1 MNTTPPYTKWF
12 NGFDPIPRAEI
23 EPIEIKK
30 GQILVPKV
38 EKSHGQG
45 QPSDPIKK
53 DYPETFYVP
62 YAKGEDDKPVSVLAK
77 LEVKYTVEDWGYVK
91 LGKKRII
98 GLMESDGGSNEPT
111 YRGHLEWSGEKEE
124 EVNSGSHTLEF
135 HYENINMPRELNRS
149 VCKYSYEVRAIEDGG
164 KKEPTPCDCAGNTC
178 SLEGGPDA
186 SQTRS
191 VVSLLPGGE
200 TSSAASSVTY
210 EATEDSMLWSCN
222 IGNLRGLGAV
232 LSGKVQIYTD
242 TFGPQLATPAA
253 LTFKHPMNATMLIP
267 EGGAVPGALLELHM
281 GSRII
286 ALRYYLDGS
295 IAPIGVDS
303 AGRGRVTPSF
313 AEDETL
319 SSLKWQDES
328 GASWV
333 FDCTS
338 GALISY
344 TSPEKVTIS
353 DVDDLLQVKL
363 NAAGSQLRQVWSYWD
378 GLLNIENITETGYRI
393 ALYTPNQVAGPG
405 EDGYYTLI
413 DGATPFKA
421 FTFSYAATGLTV
433 VESTP
438 DLDDYTCTW
447 SRETGGAWSTVIGT
461 GNEAITTA
469 RVRTVVEQ
477 PSLNNPYE
485 VWQLVTTVSKGG
497 VTAAR
502 TCDVY
507 QKSPM
512 GNLLLTH
519 VDGYDSP
526 EAQATT
532 YEYDAVG
539 NVITEV
545 APNGHRVTSVYDST
559 GRLIRTTEPWGGN
572 EYTQITEYEYAYDSA
587 DRYSAEPAYTSKTL
601 HKLAD
606 NSMVILSEEY
616 YTRTE
621 ENGILREE
629 RHRSAAGS
637 DLVQLEVTE
646 TWTGDAP
653 DALNKGRVR
662 MTQAVNGVQTLYAYA
677 KTSQYGAIYTI
688 TKETQVNGEAVR
700 GHSTRSIEYI
710 NAAGNTV
717 RAEEWVLLYTNEWV
731 KISGVNYTYDV
742 QNRRIGSVKDNHRS
756 STRTLTCRNQPL
768 REVDENGIRT
778 DYAYDSARQLIEV
791 TRAAVMDG
799 DTVVTPETI
808 TEYTRDAV
816 GRVLMTKVHTGAML
830 AQASGTYDLVGRI
843 TSETDVLGRVTNH
856 AYSSDGLTTTVTRPN
871 GATLI
876 TTLYTDGRLHR
887 ESGTGQPYRFYK
899 YDVANHCQRTQT
911 YLDEGETAM
920 SERYING
927 FGQEIISARAVPNGL
942 VSTRNSYN
950 AEGQLIRTQQD
961 DGTAAH
967 AMVPT
972 LYSYDQFG
980 NVVQETLALADEPDV
995 TNSRCTFYVYSKQ
1008 QREDGIYSMVT
1019 TGRNNSAGVGY
1030 TSSTARLIS
1039 ELNATLESKSIVTDS
1054 RGKDS
1059 TSWTERGTGAIRT
1072 QKQQIPTSNITAT
1085 ARVVDG
1091 FVVSQT
1097 DTAGIST
1104 TQTRGYLS
1112 SGTMLTQTDG
1122 RGNTTVTRTDI
1133 AGRIFSVTDA
1143 TGANTF
1149 TSFDEHTDNPAII
1162 TNAQGK
1168 TTCYR
1173 YDLRGRKVA
1182 EWGTAVQPACFGYD
1196 DADRLVSLTTFRVD
1210 AGDITSDP
1218 TERTD
1223 GDTTRWSYDPAS
1235 GLELCKTYAD
1245 NSTFAKTY
1253 DSFGRLATETNARG
1267 TVKTFSYLSTTGEL
1281 SGIVF
1286 ADNAAP
1292 SQAFTYTLTGK
1303 LAGVTDAAG
1312 MRSFTY
1318 NEYDE
1323 LVTDSLTVGNE
1334 THLITE
1340 NRDEVGRSTG
1350 FAYSEADGA
1359 FGSEQYGYGTDGR
1372 LATAAFSHNG
1382 EWKSFGYGYLPGT
1395 NQLQTLTMPNGMTL
1409 TQQFEE
1415 KRDLLTGM
1423 LYKRGTTGVVERY
1436 YTYDSLGRPLTRSES
1451 RNGSTRNDA
1460 FAHNDRSELSEAT
1473 LGSDSYAYAYD
1484 NIGNRKTA
1492 QENAEEATAYTA
1504 NALNQ
1509 YTAVGSFVP
1518 TYDADGNQTKVQTS
1532 TGIWNVAY
1540 NAENRPTVFSRTNE
1554 DGTSTQITCAYD
1566 YMGRRATKKVET
1578 ITTNAETGESTAST
1592 TLNQRYL
1599 YRGYL
1604 QVACCDLTRSAHPC
1618 LWFITWDPTQPVA
1631 TRPLAIRKD
1640 GTWYCYGWDLTKNV
1654 CEVFS
1659 NEGYISNTVIYSY
1672 TPYGAVTAEGTVT
1685 QPLRWSSEFYDDE
1698 LGLTYYNYRHY
1709 NPGDGR
1715 WGGRDIVK
1723 EDTAYNVYVYLNGC
1737 VMFKIDIQ
1745 GADEYRPYLSGGTQC
1760 SSLPSPT
1767 SNNGIEALRNALASK
1782 AQILSKYNC
1791 TFIISRATE
1800 KAIGKF
1806 DTQAVENQ
1814 VRSILESHFA
1824 KGCLTIKNTKEH
1836 QAGALSDSLK
1846 STKCVCGIIYIGH
1859 ASIEPSRLIFDE
1871 SASSLATRNADS
1883 GKQRHP
1889 LSSLPTQNIL
1899 PNSVSAI
1906 YGCRSAASDS
1916 NGGVSVAQAL
1926 SQHFQGTAIGSVNKL
1941 NFDGGDPY
1949 TPFWSQKDFG
1959 KTTHFVTFTTKSQ
1972 VKPDLEKKCCCSKK

>member
-1 MNTTPPYTKWF
+1 MNMTPPYTKWF
-12 NGFDPIPRAEI
+12 NGFGPIPRTGI

-38 EKSHGQG
+38 ERNYGQG
-45 QPSDPIKK
+45 QPSDPIEIS
-53 DYPETFYVP
+53 YPETFDIP
-62 YAKGEDDKPVSVLAK
+62 YAKGENDEPVSVLAK
-77 LEVKYTVEDWGYVK
+77 LEVKYTVEDWGEVT
-91 LGKKRII
+91 LDGKRII

-111 YRGHLEWSGEKEE
+111 YRGHLEWSGDKEE
-124 EVNSGSHTLEF
+124 EVKSGRHTLVF
-135 HYENINMPRELNRS
+135 SYENIDMPRDLNRS
-149 VCKYSYEVRAIEDGG
+149 VCTYSYEARALEDGG
-164 KKEPTPCDCAGNTC
+164 KKEPNPCDCEGNTC
-178 SLEGGPDA
+178 SLEGGPDGP
-186 SQTRS
+186 QTRS
-191 VVSLLPGGE
+191 VVSPLPSRG

-232 LSGKVQIYTD
+232 LNGKVQIYTD
-242 TFGPQLATPAA
+242 TFGSELGTPAS

-267 EGGAVPGALLELHM
+267 EGGAVPGALLEIHM

-363 NAAGSQLRQVWSYWD
+363 SADGSQLRQVWSYWD

-393 ALYTPNQVAGPG
+393 ALYTPNQVAGLG
-405 EDGYYTLI
+405 EDGYFTLI
-413 DGATPFKA
+413 DGATPFKT

-438 DLDDYTCTW
+438 DLADYSCTW
-447 SRETGGAWSTVIGT
+447 SRGTGGAWSTIIGT

-485 VWQLVTTVSKGG
+485 VWQLVTTISKGG
-497 VTAAR
+497 VVAAR

-507 QKSPM
+507 QNSPM

-519 VDGYDSP
+519 VDGYGSA
-526 EAQATT
+526 EAQTTT

-545 APNGHRVTSVYDST
+545 APNGHRVTSVYDTT

-587 DRYSAEPAYTSKTL
+587 DRYSSEPAYTSKTL

-637 DLVQLEVTE
+637 NLVQLEVTE

-662 MTQAVNGVQTLYAYA
+662 LTQAVNGVQTLYTYA
-677 KTSQYGAIYTI
+677 ETSQYGAIYTI

-700 GHSTRSIEYI
+700 SHSTRSIEYI
-710 NAAGNTV
+710 NSAGNTV

-731 KISGVNYTYDV
+731 KISGVNHTYDV
-742 QNRRIGSVKDNHRS
+742 QNRRVGSVKDNNRS
-756 STRTLTCRNQPL
+756 SSRTLTCRNQPL
-768 REVDENGIRT
+768 REIDENGIQT

-799 DTVVTPETI
+799 DTCITPETI

-830 AQASGTYDLVGRI
+830 TQTASSYDLVGRV
-843 TSETDVLGRVTNH
+843 TSETDVLGRVSNH
-856 AYSSDGLTTTVTRPN
+856 ANSSDGLTTTVTLPN

-876 TTLYTDGRLHR
+876 TTLHTDGQLHR

-899 YDVANHCQRTQT
+899 YDVASNCQRTQT
-911 YLDEGETAM
+911 YLDEGETLM
-920 SERYING
+920 SEQYING
-927 FGQEIISARAVPNGL
+927 LGQEVISAWAVPDGL
-942 VSTRNSYN
+942 VYTRNSYN
-950 AEGQLIRTQQD
+950 AEGQLIQTQQD
-961 DGTAAH
+961 DGTEVN
-967 AMVPT
+967 AMAPT
-972 LYSYDQFG
+972 LYSYDSFG
-980 NVVQETLALADEPDV
+980 NVVQETIALADEPNA
-995 TNSRCTFYVYSKQ
+995 TNSRLTFYVYSKLQ
-1008 QREDGIYSMVT
+1008 ELDGIYSMVT
-1019 TGRNNSAGVGY
+1019 TGHNNSAGEGY
-1030 TSSTARLIS
+1030 TSSSARLIS
-1039 ELNATLESKSIVTDS
+1039 ELSATLESKSIVTDP
-1054 RGKDS
+1054 RGKIS

-1091 FVVSQT
+1091 FMISQT
-1097 DTAGIST
+1097 DLAGISIV
-1104 TQTRGYLS
+1104 QSRGYLS
-1112 SGTMLTQTDG
+1112 SGIMLTQTDG
-1122 RGNTTVTRTDI
+1122 RGNATVTRTDI

-1149 TSFDEHTDNPAII
+1149 TSYDENTDNPATI

-1173 YDLRGRKVA
+1173 YDIRGRKVA
-1182 EWGTAVQPACFGYD
+1182 EWGTASHPACFSYD
-1196 DADRLVSLTTFRVD
+1196 DANRLVSLTTFRAD
-1210 AGDITSDP
+1210 DGDITIDP

-1223 GDTTRWSYDPAS
+1223 GDTTTWSYHPAS
-1235 GLELCKTYAD
+1235 GLVLGKTYAD
-1245 NSTFAKTY
+1245 SSCISKTY

-1267 TVKTFSYLSTTGEL
+1267 IVKALSYLSTTGEL

-1286 ADNAAP
+1286 ADDAAP

-1303 LAGVTDAAG
+1303 LASVTDAAG
-1312 MRSFTY
+1312 VRSFTY

-1323 LVTDSLTVGNE
+1323 LVTDSLTVGSE

-1340 NRDEVGRSTG
+1340 NRDEFGRSAG

-1359 FGSEQYGYGTDGR
+1359 AGSEVYGYGTDGR

-1382 EWKSFGYGYLPGT
+1382 ESKQFGFLYLTGS
-1395 NQLQTLTMPNGMTL
+1395 NLLQTLTMPNGMTL
-1409 TQQFEE
+1409 TQQYETQ
-1415 KRDLLTGM
+1415 RDLLTGM
-1423 LYKRGTTGVVERY
+1423 EYKRGETSVVERY
-1436 YTYDSLGRPLTRSES
+1436 YTYDSLGRPLTRQQNRQGGS
-1451 RNGSTRNDA
+1451 RSDSFT
-1460 FAHNDRSELSEAT
+1460 HNDRSELTAAMYSTNSAT
-1473 LGSDSYAYAYD
+1473 QNFAYAYD

-1492 QENAEEATAYTA
+1492 QENAEEATAYET
-1504 NALNQ
+1504 NNLNQ
-1509 YTAVGSFVP
+1509 YTAVGNFEP
-1518 TYDADGNQTKVQTS
+1518 EFDADGNQTKVQTS
-1532 TGIWNVAY
+1532 TGIWNVTY
-1540 NAENRPTVFSRTNE
+1540 NAQNRPITFDRSNS
-1554 DGTSTQITCAYD
+1554 DGTAILVTCTYD
-1566 YMGRRATKKVET
+1566 YMGRRATKKVEVIAVDKSMTT
-1578 ITTNAETGESTAST
+1578 I
-1592 TLNQRYL
+1592 LHQRYI

-1604 QVACCDLTRSAHPC
+1604 QIAGFDLAESGHSFR
-1618 LWFITWDPTQPVA
+1618 WFISWDPTQPVA

-1640 GTWYCYGWDLTKNV
+1640 GTWYCYGLDLTKNI

-1659 NEGYISNTVIYSY
+1659 NEGYISNTVVYSY
-1672 TPYGAVTAEGTVT
+1672 TPYGAVMAEGSAS
-1685 QPLRWSSEFYDDE
+1685 QPIQWSSEFYDEE
-1698 LGLTYYNYRHY
+1698 LGLVYYNYRYY
-1709 NPGDGR
+1709 NTNDGK
-1715 WGGRDIVK
+1715 WLGRDK
-1723 EDTAYNVYVYLNGC
+1723 MYEKGGANLTAYATDPIFVNDTLGLWKWPWQQSQPEVETSPNVIIPSLNGGGKKCEKCVSQYSSIRDYIVGNYKFINGNKCGIELRCEDPSTWADSTWGAYYLRDANTPTSDGYVYGVIHLPCNKCTG
-1737 VMFKIDIQ
+1737 KKYTDKS
-1745 GADEYRPYLSGGTQC
+1745 GAY
-1760 SSLPSPT
+1760 
-1767 SNNGIEALRNALASK
+1767 SNFGFMDNAKHEVQHAVDTCRRMWSITKQETRAYALH
-1782 AQILSKYNC
+1782 
-1791 TFIISRATE
+1791 TT
-1800 KAIGKF
+1800 
-1806 DTQAVENQ
+1806 
-1814 VRSILESHFA
+1814 
-1824 KGCLTIKNTKEH
+1824 
-1836 QAGALSDSLK
+1836 
-1846 STKCVCGIIYIGH
+1846 
-1859 ASIEPSRLIFDE
+1859 
-1871 SASSLATRNADS
+1871 
-1883 GKQRHP
+1883 
-1889 LSSLPTQNIL
+1889 
-1899 PNSVSAI
+1899 
-1906 YGCRSAASDS
+1906 
-1916 NGGVSVAQAL
+1916 
-1926 SQHFQGTAIGSVNKL
+1926 FQGTATLEEYINYLRERVQS
-1941 NFDGGDPY
+1941 
-1949 TPFWSQKDFG
+1949 SAKDSFNETEFQQTLVELG
-1959 KTTHFVTFTTKSQ
+1959 ILK
-1972 VKPDLEKKCCCSKK
+1972 